1 MRCLSEERLD
11 SIIGGVRKPIELF
24 VSEAKIVRSVDGY
37 LIAVGLLL
45 SRLRDLYPSEQ
56 ESREVLRKVLG
67 CDEVREALR
76 PLARYVNVVEFKLRT
91 DPRHRSLAKYVDL
104 LIATLSGLE
113 PSYKELEVVRP
124 PMIYIESS
132 EAGRESGR
140 RAPPLVIEERYREKP
155 TRRLA
160 SRRSRMRRIPVKK
173 VAAVAIS
180 LTVVLLLVGSISSG
194 INLPIPPSLQRISRA
209 VLLFLLGAR
218 EVDLGNLSYIRESIY
233 GSTPP
238 SSVQEAVLK
247 LWDWSSSNFR
257 HVDELDPFSI
267 EYMMYRSLDID
278 PLGISSVK
286 LCDGGVCYKSIPPG
300 ELLSAKVGRC
310 IDHAVFTVATL
321 LSVNISPTYVILI
334 NEVKHAVAGF
344 IAGGI
349 LYVVEQRIPP
359 IEYADYVEYVL
370 GFQPKNLTVFELWVE
385 EGRIL
390 YRKVELPKVAAE
402 SYLEDGPPLDIAY
415 EVASK
420 VGARLGLQVSPYVK
434 YIPRV
439 KLSFT
444 PYVVPLDNQQPVVPA
459 TKLYAPLFREVW
471 VEYLARRLLDSIL
484 RLEGSYSY
492 LWVEVEGGGLEVYLA

>member
-1 MRCLSEERLD
+1 
-11 SIIGGVRKPIELF
+11 
-24 VSEAKIVRSVDGY
+24 
-37 LIAVGLLL
+37 
-45 SRLRDLYPSEQ
+45 
-56 ESREVLRKVLG
+56 
-67 CDEVREALR
+67 
-76 PLARYVNVVEFKLRT
+76 
-91 DPRHRSLAKYVDL
+91 
-104 LIATLSGLE
+104 
-113 PSYKELEVVRP
+113 
-124 PMIYIESS
+124 MIYIESS

-194 INLPIPPSLQRISRA
+194 INLPIPPSLQRVSRA
-209 VLLFLLGAR
+209 VFLFLLGAR

-247 LWDWSSSNFR
+247 LWDWSSRNFR

-267 EYMMYRSLDID
+267 EYMMYRSLDVD

-286 LCDGGVCYKSIPPG
+286 LCDGSICYKSIPPG

-310 IDHAVFTVATL
+310 IDHAVFAAATL
-321 LSVNISPTYVILI
+321 LSVNISPTYVILV

-349 LYVVEQRIPP
+349 LYIVEQRIPP

-385 EGRIL
+385 DGRIL
-390 YRKVELPKVAAE
+390 YRKAGLPRV
-402 SYLEDGPPLDIAY
+402 AY
-415 EVASK
+415 EGYTDDGAPPAIAHDVASK
-420 VGARLGLQVSPYVK
+420 INARLRVAVSPYAKYVK
-434 YIPRV
+434 RECIGIA
-439 KLSFT
+439 LHASSFSDPQART
-444 PYVVPLDNQQPVVPA
+444 PITRFY
-459 TKLYAPLFREVW
+459 TPLFHEIW
-471 VEYLARRLLDSIL
+471 VEHLARVVSSALAELKS
-484 RLEGSYSY
+484 SYSY
-492 LWVEVEGGGLEVYLA
+492 LWVEMDRDALEVCLA